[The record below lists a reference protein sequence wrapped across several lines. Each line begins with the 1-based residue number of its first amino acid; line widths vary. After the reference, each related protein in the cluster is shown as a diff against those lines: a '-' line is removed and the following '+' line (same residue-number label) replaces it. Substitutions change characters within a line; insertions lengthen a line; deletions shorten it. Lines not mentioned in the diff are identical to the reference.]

1 MPPLCG
7 GKPASAQDLPGVIG
21 RRIENIAGIYAG
33 LGEILPPNSPSPA
46 HDSLT
51 AASPWIQRFAV
62 QVAAGGRIL
71 DVASGGGRHSRLF
84 LDRGCRVLAVDR
96 DVSALARLRKGADL
110 EVLETDLECAPAR
123 PWGEERF
130 DAVVVV
136 NYLHRPLLAHL
147 IDSVAPGGLLLYE
160 TFAAG
165 NERFG
170 RPRNPDF
177 LLKPGELLH
186 AVSGHLRVLA
196 YEDLEVSEPHPAAV
210 QRIAAQRMA
219 PDRES

>member
-1 MPPLCG
+1 
-7 GKPASAQDLPGVIG
+7 
-21 RRIENIAGIYAG
+21 
-33 LGEILPPNSPSPA
+33 
-46 HDSLT
+46 
-51 AASPWIQRFAV
+51 
-62 QVAAGGRIL
+62 VAAGGRIL

-96 DVSALARLRKGADL
+96 DVSALARLRK
-110 EVLETDLECAPAR
+110 AR

-170 RPRNPDF
+170 RPRNPNF